1 MSTFKTLLVLL
12 FVSWKLD
19 SKRSATAQEQ
29 IHLQLSTSDTGAS
42 TLPDWIVRHAGPI
55 APFHQIGYYEAPS
68 KGCKVVQVNHLQR
81 HGSRYPTAKITKKIQ
96 SALEKL
102 TEASHLDESM
112 NFITNYQYRL
122 SEASLLPLG
131 ASESFKAGVQFASR
145 YEEIFSQEKLPF
157 VRASLSE
164 RVVDSANNF
173 TKGLASRIDNGIESI
188 KPIVISEDSQ
198 SNNSRHSGTHA
209 GKITHLLPQVLRPRL
224 ELLINALLQSP
235 QLCIFES
242 LADEKLSQFCDI
254 FDHSDWPGYGY
265 YYDLDK
271 LSFETL
277 EDWFKYT
284 YMNYIVFPRYY
295 DRGLGNRLGQAEGIG
310 YVAELTT
317 RMTGDRK
324 WIEQDKSKVNQTLD
338 QSSATFPLDR
348 GIYIDF
354 SHDNQMVAILAAL
367 GLQPHVDLPATGPP
381 PSHKIWDVSKWMPFA
396 SRLTI
401 EKLSCGHHDTA
412 FVRFVLNDMILTIPP
427 CKTSDQ
433 NDTFREIPSICL
445 LSQFI
450 ESRRGLLSQSQDLH
464 EQCSA

>member
-198 SNNSRHSGTHA
+198 SNNTLDNNSCPNRPSSDEKDQWLNIFGTP
-209 GKITHLLPQVLRPRL
+209 ITKRL
-224 ELLINALLQSP
+224 NSLAPNADLDNEDTLALM

-271 LSFETL
+271 
-277 EDWFKYT
+277 
-284 YMNYIVFPRYY
+284 YY